1 MTLVFVDIKAA
12 DDVIKEHKKVI
23 KSIKTSSSE
32 VKREDVQCLTFY
44 RKPSFGFV
52 NELQNARSSA
62 CEIVFTL

>member
-32 VKREDVQCLTFY
+32 VKMKREDVQCLTFY
-44 RKPSFGFV
+44 RRPS
-52 NELQNARSSA
+52 
-62 CEIVFTL
+62 